1 MLNKLWKVW
10 DWTFNPAQPKEEL
23 HPEAIAQKYK
33 NLSYFTLPFEQEF
46 DNVDN
51 AVIFK
56 DMTAQQDHI
65 RKEIALYVKYEF
77 FNKSIADKMI
87 HQYNHFYFYKWHYYK
102 IDELKLWLT
111 QKSWFDNT
119 FIRAEK
125 PDFTQELPK
134 KGRPKKKVL
143 TISREAIRNITW
155 YSPWVVP
162 AWSETWTPVYIKWQD
177 VILQDESPII
187 LVDWSRQIWKSHTI
201 AEKAVELSFL
211 PNEDTLVGWFIKKT
225 TDIIRNYMLKHIK
238 WFPEGTFEHYKS
250 EGYILNTKSWT
261 RIYFRTL
268 DNGAEN
274 VLWLT
279 LKNIIIDEA
288 QLVETEVFEDV
299 LEPTLATTNGKMI
312 LIWTPWRAAK
322 WYYYDLIM
330 EAKRWIEVSW
340 IKIAVK
346 CETNE
351 DLSYYQI
358 DYTQNPL
365 LAPRLRKKVMA
376 NLWKASVQRQY
387 CCNWN
392 SWEDQLFNP
401 ETISEYPQLNN
412 DWYFII
418 TFDPA
423 RKWTD
428 RSAYCV
434 WYVYNWI
441 AYVLMSGFVPKAHKG
456 QWSKQIKFYWK
467 WLIKQ
472 FYKFKN
478 VAYGVD
484 LRGIWEW
491 FNEAWKNYFKSPE
504 PNISL
509 IEITYTTWDK
519 ETIKWLNWTISKTR
533 LISNAVDHIDEGVVK
548 VLKVANK
555 DLLEEFQFLYE
566 DEDNKW
572 FIAMK
577 STYKDDI
584 ANAFITGLFI
594 IKTRW
599 YLKRMKSLE
608 ENNKNE
614 FDEWSEDFA
623 PKKKKNKRW
632 WSVW

>member
-1 MLNKLWKVW
+1 MLNKLWKNS
-10 DWTFNPAQPKEEL
+10 DGCFNPSQPKEEL

-33 NLSYFTLPFEQEF
+33 NLSYFTLPFEEHF
-46 DNVDN
+46 DNIDN

-56 DMTAQQDHI
+56 DMTKQQDHI
-65 RKEIALYVKYEF
+65 KKEIALYVKYEF
-77 FNKSIADKMI
+77 FNKSIRDKML
-87 HQYNHFYFYKWHYYK
+87 HQYANFYLYKWHYYK

-111 QKSWFDNT
+111 KKSWYDNT
-119 FIRAEK
+119 FIRTEK
-125 PDFTQELPK
+125 PETAQELPK
-134 KGRPKKKVL
+134 KSKKWKTL
-143 TISREAIRNITW
+143 TVSREAIRNITW
-155 YSPWVVP
+155 YSPYVVP
-162 AWSETWTPVYIKWQD
+162 AWSETWTQIYIQWQD

-201 AEKAVELSFL
+201 AEKLVELSFL
-211 PNEDTLVGWFIKKT
+211 PNEDTLVWGFIKKT
-225 TDIIRNYMLKHIK
+225 TDVIRNYMMKFIRN
-238 WFPEGTFEHYKS
+238 FPEGTFEHFKS
-250 EGYILNTKSWT
+250 EGYILNAKSWT

-279 LKNIIIDEA
+279 LKNIIVDEA

-299 LEPTLATTNGKMI
+299 LEPTLATTNGRMI
-312 LIWTPWRAAK
+312 LIWTPWKSTK

-330 EAKRWIEVSW
+330 EAKRGIELQG

-365 LAPRLRKKVMA
+365 LAPRLRKKVEN

-392 SWEDQLFNP
+392 SWEDQLFKP
-401 ETISEYPQLNN
+401 EVISEYPTLHK
-412 DWYFII
+412 DWYII
-418 TFDPA
+418 MTFDPA
-423 RKWTD
+423 RKGTD
-428 RSAYCV
+428 RSAFCV
-434 WYVYNWI
+434 WYVYNWV
-441 AYVLMSGFVPKAHKG
+441 AYVLMSGFIPKEHKG
-456 QWSKQIKFYWK
+456 QWSKQIKFYAK
-467 WLIKQ
+467 GLIKK
-472 FYKFKN
+472 FSEFKN

-491 FNEAWKNYFKSPE
+491 FNEAWKNHFKSPSE
-504 PNISL
+504 PSISL
-509 IEITYTTWDK
+509 IELTYTTWDT
-519 ETIKWLNWTISKTR
+519 ETVKWLDWKISKTR
-533 LISNAVDHIDEGVVK
+533 LISNAVDHIDEWVVK

-555 DLLEEFQFLYE
+555 DLLEEFQFIYE

-584 ANAFITGLFI
+584 ANTFMTGLFI
-594 IKTRW
+594 IKIRG
-599 YLKRMKSLE
+599 YLKRIKALD
-608 ENNKNE
+608 ENSESE
-614 FDEWSEDFA
+614 FDEWSEDFV
-623 PKKKKNKRW
+623 PQKKKKKKQQW
-632 WSVW
+632 W

>member
-1 MLNKLWKVW
+1 MLNKLYKLS
-10 DWTFNPAQPKEEL
+10 DWVFNPSQEVDLKDNSIIKKK
-23 HPEAIAQKYK
+23 HK
-33 NLSYFTLPFEQEF
+33 NLTYYSKDFCDVF
-46 DNVDN
+46 DNIDN
-51 AVIFK
+51 AVIFWDITK
-56 DMTAQQDHI
+56 QQDHI
-65 RKEIALYVKYEF
+65 RKEIALYERYDYFNKAIAAKLREQYQLFYF
-77 FNKSIADKMI
+77 FNWFYYNIWELREWLVKKSNK
-87 HQYNHFYFYKWHYYK
+87 
-102 IDELKLWLT
+102 E
-111 QKSWFDNT
+111 NT
-119 FIRAEK
+119 FIRTEAPEKEK
-125 PDFTQELPK
+125 PATNPLV
-134 KGRPKKKVL
+134 KKKTL
-143 TISREAIRNITW
+143 TISREAIRKITW
-155 YSPWVVP
+155 YSPWVIP
-162 AWSETWTPVYIKWQD
+162 SWSTDWQPKYIQWQD
-177 VILQDESPII
+177 TILQDDSPII

-201 AEKAVELSFL
+201 AEKLVELSFL
-211 PNEDTLVGWFIKKT
+211 PNEDTLVWGFIKKT
-225 TDIIRNYMLKHIK
+225 TDVIRNYMMKFIK
-238 WFPEGTFEHYKS
+238 NFPEWTFEHYKS
-250 EGYILNTKSWT
+250 EGYILNTKSGT

-279 LKNIIIDEA
+279 LKNIIVDEA

-299 LEPTLATTNGKMI
+299 LEPTLATTNGNMI

-330 EAKRWIEVSW
+330 EAKRGIELAG

-365 LAPRLRKKVMA
+365 LAPRLRKKVEG

-401 ETISEYPQLNN
+401 DTISEYPNLNT
-412 DWYFII
+412 DWYII
-418 TFDPA
+418 LTFDPA

-441 AYVLMSGFVPKAHKG
+441 AYVLMSWFVPKAHKG
-456 QWSKQIKFYWK
+456 QWSKQIKFYAK

-472 FYKFKN
+472 FLAFRN
-478 VAYGVD
+478 IAYGVD

-491 FNEAWKNYFKSPE
+491 FNEAWKNHFKSPE

-509 IEITYTTWDK
+509 IEITYTTWDT
-519 ETIKWLNWTISKTR
+519 ETIKWLDWKISKTR
-533 LISNAVDHIDEGVVK
+533 LISNAVDHIDEGIVK

-566 DEDNKW
+566 DEDAKW

-584 ANAFITGLFI
+584 ANAFMTGLFI

-599 YLKRMKSLE
+599 YLKRIKSLD
-608 ENNKNE
+608 ENSKNE

-623 PKKKKNKRW
+623 PKKKKKKQQGW
-632 WSVW
+632 